1 MAETVVHV
9 TMKGCGHHYCVLSQ
23 YGLVMKETVMH
34 LMVESCTVSQY
45 HLVLLQ

>member
-9 TMKGCGHHYCVLSQ
+9 KLKGCGHHYCVLSQ

-34 LMVESCTVSQY
+34 LMVESCTVSKY